1 MSKGESGRLK
11 IKGQDAVSF
20 EVYKRKG
27 TSIQGDPKKNTLTI
41 EIRIRTLRERKW
53 TVYHSM

>member
-11 IKGQDAVSF
+11 IKGQDVVSF

-27 TSIQGDPKKNTLTI
+27 TSILGDPEKNTLSI
-41 EIRIRTLRERKW
+41 EIIIRTLRERKW